1 MSKSPDAFRTISEV
15 ADWLGVQA
23 HVLRFWE
30 SKFSQVKPIK
40 RAGGRRYYRPSDM
53 LLLGGIRQL
62 LHEDGLTIK
71 GAQKMLR
78 EKGVAHVSDM
88 SQPLDDLTMAALD
101 EDTAA
106 SPAFASAPAAGNE
119 APAQDAAPEPEDV
132 ADQAGDPGPEL
143 FESGAP
149 DPAEHTAGDSAGTPQ
164 DAEPEETGDY
174 AAEEVRLPHAR
185 GEADEDDIA
194 PETEDSDAVLS
205 SESESL
211 PEEQEDTA
219 PAEAAAGGIAAEDA
233 TAGETAD
240 LPDFLTKPLQD
251 AGNDDSAAHRDDDLP
266 AQTTPEEAA
275 PVEPEEIAA
284 GTGDTAGESD
294 NEDTGPFSVSPPG
307 AAREPVRPAEVDVP
321 PVPLEDEI
329 DVAPSALTA
338 LARITRID
346 SDTADR
352 IRPLLKQLAALRAD
366 LSGPGK
372 DAGKD

>member
-30 SKFSQVKPIK
+30 SKFTQVKPIK

-53 LLLGGIRQL
+53 LLLGGLRQL

-78 EKGVAHVSDM
+78 EKGVAHVADM
-88 SQPLDDLTMAALD
+88 SRPLDDLTMAALD

-106 SPAFASAPAAGNE
+106 APAFAPAPPAGNE
-119 APAQDAAPEPEDV
+119 APAQDAAPGPEG
-132 ADQAGDPGPEL
+132 AGDQAADPGPEL
-143 FESGAP
+143 FESVAP
-149 DPAEHTAGDSAGTPQ
+149 DPAENAPEEIAGNPQ
-164 DAEPEETGDY
+164 DAEPEKTGEH
-174 AAEEVRLPHAR
+174 ATGEVSFSHAR
-185 GEADEDDIA
+185 HEPEQDDSA
-194 PETEDSDAVLS
+194 PDALDSDADFS
-205 SESESL
+205 SEGEGA
-211 PEEQEDTA
+211 PGEQEDPA
-219 PAEAAAGGIAAEDA
+219 PAESASGEIASADA

-251 AGNDDSAAHRDDDLP
+251 AGDDDSTARGDDDLP
-266 AQTTPEEAA
+266 AETTPDEAE
-275 PVEPEEIAA
+275 PVEPEETAA
-284 GTGDTAGESD
+284 GAEDTTGDSSD
-294 NEDTGPFSVSPPG
+294 ENTGPFSVSPPE
-307 AAREPVRPAEVDVP
+307 AAIEPVRPATVDVP
-321 PVPLEDEI
+321 SVPHEDEI
-329 DVAPSALTA
+329 EVAPSALTA

>member
-78 EKGVAHVSDM
+78 EKGVAYVADM

-106 SPAFASAPAAGNE
+106 SPAFVSTPAAGNE
-119 APAQDAAPEPEDV
+119 APGQDAAPEPEEV
-132 ADQAGDPGPEL
+132 AEQAGDPGPEL
-143 FESGAP
+143 SESGAP
-149 DPAEHTAGDSAGTPQ
+149 GPAEHTAEDNAETPQ
-164 DAEPEETGDY
+164 DAEPEETGDHP
-174 AAEEVRLPHAR
+174 AEDVSFSHAR
-185 GEADEDDIA
+185 DEPVRDDIA
-194 PETEDSDAVLS
+194 PETENSDADLS
-205 SESESL
+205 AEGESL

-219 PAEAAAGGIAAEDA
+219 PAGAAAGGITAEDA

-251 AGNDDSAAHRDDDLP
+251 AGNDDSIAQRDDDLP
-266 AQTTPEEAA
+266 SQTTPEEAA
-275 PVEPEEIAA
+275 PFEPEEIAA
-284 GTGDTAGESD
+284 GAEDSTDA
-294 NEDTGPFSVSPPG
+294 DTGPFSVSPPG

-321 PVPLEDEI
+321 PVPHEDEI